1 MKDIKTRES
10 KRDFKT
16 LDRAAGL
23 AKVTKNTAVR
33 TKDQVQNLSDD
44 GQFTPD
50 EYAEDKIKYMTE
62 RVVEDTGKATRKT
75 AKKTYDSGKRLYK
88 EIRRTRKEADSI
100 KQPAKST
107 GKATTKTLQ
116 KSIKTGQRTVKTAQQ
131 TAKTAVKTAEKTAKA
146 AKKTAEASAKAAK
159 MAAQAARQAAQ
170 AAYKAAVVT
179 AKAIAAAVKAAIAGI
194 KALVAAIAAGG
205 WVAVVIIVVICLI
218 ALIAGSCF
226 GIFFSGDD
234 TGNGLNMQTVISD
247 MNAEY
252 QAKINETKGTVAYD
266 VLEMSGARA
275 VWPDVLS
282 VYAVKTAGDPSN
294 PQEVATI
301 DESKRQ
307 ILKEIFWAM
316 NEISFST
323 ATKTE
328 NVITETDDGNGNI
341 VETTESVT
349 RTYLYIRVTHKT
361 PDEMAQQ
368 YGFTDAQK
376 EQLHEL
382 LSEENKNMWSGVL
395 YGYKS
400 GSEDIVSVALSQLGN
415 KGGEPYWRWYGFGSR
430 VEWCC
435 CFVSWCANECGYIDA
450 GVIPKYA
457 GTSTG
462 VNWFKE
468 RGQWL
473 DGSAEPSPG
482 MIIFYDWAKN
492 GLDGQADHTAIVWKV
507 ENGYVYTIEG
517 NWDDQ
522 CQTSCRPIG
531 EYQIL
536 GYGVP
541 AY

>member
-146 AKKTAEASAKAAK
+146 AKKTAEASAKTAK

-252 QAKINETKGTVAYD
+252 QAKINETKGAVAYD
-266 VLEMSGARA
+266 VLEMSGTRA
-275 VWPDVLS
+275 VWPEVLS
-282 VYAVKTAGDPSN
+282 VYAVKTAGDPNN
-294 PQEVATI
+294 PQEVASI

-368 YGFTDAQK
+368 YGFTDEQK
-376 EQLHEL
+376 EQLREL
-382 LSEENKNMWSGVL
+382 LSDKNKKMWNGVL
-395 YGYKS
+395 YGYTAS
-400 GSEDIVSVALSQLGN
+400 GEDIVSVALSQLGN

-457 GTSTG
+457 GTSIG

-492 GLDGQADHTAIVWKV
+492 GLDGQPDHTAIV
-507 ENGYVYTIEG
+507 
-517 NWDDQ
+517 
-522 CQTSCRPIG
+522 
-531 EYQIL
+531 
-536 GYGVP
+536 
-541 AY
+541 

>member
-1 MKDIKTRES
+1 MKDIKTKES
-10 KRDFKT
+10 KRNIKT

-23 AKVTKNTAVR
+23 AKVTRNATVR

-44 GQFTPD
+44 GQITPD
-50 EYAEDKIKYMTE
+50 EYAEDKIKYMAE
-62 RVVEDTGKATRKT
+62 AVAEDTGKA
-75 AKKTYDSGKRLYK
+75 AKKTVQKTYDGGKRLYK
-88 EIRRTRKEADSI
+88 EIRRARKETNNI
-100 KQPAKST
+100 KRAARST
-107 GKATTKTLQ
+107 EKATAKTLQ
-116 KSIKTGQRTVKTAQQ
+116 KSIKTGRRTVKTAQQ
-131 TAKTAVKTAEKTAKA
+131 MAKTTVKTAEKTAKA

-159 MAAQAARQAAQ
+159 MAAQTARQAAQ

-179 AKAIAAAVKAAIAGI
+179 AKAVAAAVKAAIAGI
-194 KALVAAIAAGG
+194 KALAAAIAAGG
-205 WVAVVIIVVICLI
+205 WVAVVIIIVICLV

-226 GIFFSGDD
+226 GIFLSGDD
-234 TGNGLNMQTVISD
+234 TGSGLTMQTVISD
-247 MNAEY
+247 INAEY
-252 QAKINETKGTVAYD
+252 EAKINETKGTVAYD
-266 VLEMSGARA
+266 VLEMSGTRA

-282 VYAVKTAGDPSN
+282 VYAVKTAGDPNN

-328 NVITETDDGNGNI
+328 NVVTETDDGNGNI
-341 VETTESVT
+341 VETTEGMT
-349 RTYLYIRVTHKT
+349 RTYLYIRVSHKS
-361 PDEMAQQ
+361 PDEMAAQ
-368 YGFTDAQK
+368 YSFTDAQK

-395 YGYKS
+395 YGYKL
-400 GSEDIVSVALSQLGN
+400 GGEDIVSVALSQLGN
-415 KGGEPYWRWYGFGSR
+415 EGGQPYWSWYGFNSR

-435 CFVSWCANECGYIDA
+435 CFVSWCAAQCGYIDA
-450 GVIPKYA
+450 GAIPKYA
-457 GTSTG
+457 GCTTA

-473 DGSAEPSPG
+473 EGSAEPSPG
-482 MIIFYDWAKN
+482 MIIFYDWEKN
-492 GLDGQADHTAIVWKV
+492 GLDGQPDHTAIVWKV
-507 ENGYVYTIEG
+507 ENGYVYTVEG
-517 NWDDQ
+517 NWDDK

-541 AY
+541 KF

>member
-10 KRDFKT
+10 KRDIKI

-23 AKVTKNTAVR
+23 AKATKNTAVR
-33 TKDQVQNLSDD
+33 TKDQVQNLADD
-44 GQFTPD
+44 GQITPD
-50 EYAEDKIKYMTE
+50 KYAEDKIKYMAE
-62 RVVEDTGKATRKT
+62 RAVEDTGKATRKT

-88 EIRRTRKEADSI
+88 EIRRTRREADSI
-100 KQPAKST
+100 KQTAKST

-131 TAKTAVKTAEKTAKA
+131 
-146 AKKTAEASAKAAK
+146 
-159 MAAQAARQAAQ
+159 
-170 AAYKAAVVT
+170 T

-275 VWPDVLS
+275 VWPEVLL
-282 VYAVKTAGDPSN
+282 VYAVKTAGDPNN
-294 PQEVATI
+294 PQEVASI

-307 ILKEIFWAM
+307 ILNEVFWAM
-316 NEISFST
+316 NEISFNT
-323 ATKTE
+323 ASRAE
-328 NVITETDDGNGNI
+328 NVVTETDDGNGNI

-349 RTYLYIRVTHKT
+349 RTYLYIRLTHKT

-368 YGFTDAQK
+368 YGFTDEQK
-376 EQLHEL
+376 EQLREL
-382 LSEENKNMWSGVL
+382 LSDKNKKMWNGVL

-400 GSEDIVSVALSQLGN
+400 GGEDIVSVALSQLGN
-415 KGGEPYWRWYGFGSR
+415 EGGQPYWSWYGFSSR

-435 CFVSWCANECGYIDA
+435 CFVSWCANECGYIDT

-482 MIIFYDWAKN
+482 MIIFYDWAKKR
-492 GLDGQADHTAIVWKV
+492 A
-507 ENGYVYTIEG
+507 
-517 NWDDQ
+517 
-522 CQTSCRPIG
+522 
-531 EYQIL
+531 
-536 GYGVP
+536 
-541 AY
+541 